1 MCCTVSIKVSLHNCL
16 KFIKTVMMAVPL
28 DLHVDHWDFFDLL
41 GVSIDVWILESMVN
55 TTVDTGVAI
64 YRGER
69 KGVLFEMVRLIV
81 LEVDGLGSD
90 LPEKLTQEC

>member
-1 MCCTVSIKVSLHNCL
+1 MTPI
-16 KFIKTVMMAVPL
+16 PL
-28 DLHVDHWDFFDLL
+28 DLRADHWDLFDLL

-64 YRGER
+64 YWGER

-81 LEVDGLGSD
+81 LQVNGLGSD